1 MNDFREKKNDESGMG
16 PLKRV
21 LVPEYTKMK
30 DFAKKKGRRKESVY
44 RRSAAHPPSYCSLSK
59 I

>member
-21 LVPEYTKMK
+21 SVPEYTKMK
-30 DFAKKKGRRKESVY
+30 DFAEKETSKGKCVSKKC
-44 RRSAAHPPSYCSLSK
+44 PPTPILLFPL
-59 I
+59 